1 VTAAVEGVSL
11 LSVAFL
17 PLPTG
22 RAELNHELLPIPP
35 VFGDCSVLVVGEVV
49 VPVKLLVEVLV
60 DLPAREE
67 VCLSLSESTRGSALL
82 ARSEAWGPEVV
93 LLDVGSTAGPKIC

>member
-11 LSVAFL
+11 LSVVFL
-17 PLPTG
+17 PFPMG

-35 VFGDCSVLVVGEVV
+35 VFDDCSIVVGAVV
-49 VPVKLLVEVLV
+49 SVMLLVEVLV

-82 ARSEAWGPEVV
+82 ARSEA
-93 LLDVGSTAGPKIC
+93 